1 MIRLIARIDSRNL
14 NHIKTVRCE
23 GVQVVRPVIK
33 SLQMFSQG
41 ANEHDEL
48 IVIDNVASLYGVS
61 NWLTK
66 FSQDHHYVPLPMA
79 IGGGLNSIE
88 SATRTLS
95 LGADKLVVNTH
106 AISDP
111 DFLSRLSDKFG
122 RQALILQIDSR
133 HIDNDYYCFTHG
145 ARELS
150 KYSVSDW
157 LKTAQ
162 DYGVGEIFV
171 TSIDSEGTPK
181 PFPQDLA
188 EIVAS
193 STSLPIII
201 SGGIRSPHLVS
212 QMFDQFDIQAFCF
225 SSLTNKLNINLLDFR
240 KTLLSMGIPVRL
252 P

>member
-14 NHIKTVRCE
+14 NHIKTIQCE
-23 GVQVVRPVIK
+23 GVKVLRPVVE
-33 SLQMFSQG
+33 SLALFSSG
-41 ANEHDEL
+41 PNEHDEIL
-48 IVIDNVASLYGVS
+48 VIDNVASLYGVS

-111 DFLSRLSDKFG
+111 EFLSRLSEQFG

-133 HIDNDYYCFTHG
+133 HINNDYYCFTHG

-150 KYSVSDW
+150 QYSVSDW
-157 LKTAQ
+157 IKTAQ

-171 TSIDSEGTPK
+171 TSIDSEGTSK
-181 PFPQDLA
+181 EFPHDLA

-212 QMFDQFDIQAFCF
+212 QMFNEFNIQAFCF
-225 SSLTNKLNINLLDFR
+225 SSLTNKLNVSLLDFR
-240 KTLLSMGIPVRL
+240 KTLLSMGVPVRL